1 MDSLFAAV
9 KRERRIFAVYNAMQP
24 KGDIGSIAIN
34 DNCAI
39 LYQVR
44 FVARNFEKPSYF
56 LEHDMTLKLNQ
67 PGSNPQQ
74 RIQKIE
80 YVRQMLVELKATT
93 SSENEHMLAYFLE
106 MAYFEACDVID
117 RLEKSTVKVSKRN
130 QPSGMSM

>member
-1 MDSLFAAV
+1 
-9 KRERRIFAVYNAMQP
+9 
-24 KGDIGSIAIN
+24 
-34 DNCAI
+34 
-39 LYQVR
+39 
-44 FVARNFEKPSYF
+44 
-56 LEHDMTLKLNQ
+56 MTLKLNQ
-67 PGSNPQQ
+67 PGSNPHQ

-130 QPSGMSM
+130 QPTGMSM